1 MTGRFAGKV
10 AIVTGASGGI
20 GAAIARRLAGEGAQV
35 LNGDLAPPPQDAPG
49 VVFQRTDVTVPGD
62 TAALVAAAVD
72 RFGRL
77 DILVNNAGIG
87 VLAETPDLDPAL
99 WDKVF
104 AINVTAIFHLC
115 RAAVPA
121 MRRGGGGAIVNIASI
136 SGLVGDYGFT
146 AYNASK
152 AAVIN
157 YTRSLALDGA
167 RDGIRAN
174 SVCPGSIGDTAMAVG
189 SHGSAADRQ
198 AWLDPIPLGRVGTP
212 DEVAAAV
219 AFLASDE
226 ASFVTGA
233 NLVVDGGLTAGSG
246 QPNIPQ
252 QQARRRA
259 EQA

>member
-1 MTGRFAGKV
+1 MTGRFDGKV

-20 GAAIARRLAGEGAQV
+20 GAAIARRLAREGAQV
-35 LNGDLAPPPQDAPG
+35 LNGDLTPPPEDQAG
-49 VVFQRTDVTVPGD
+49 VVFHRTDVTIPAD
-62 TAALVAAAVD
+62 IAALVSEAIT

-87 VLAETPDLDPAL
+87 CLDETPDLDPAV

-104 AINVTAIFHLC
+104 AVNTTAVFQAC

-121 MRRGGGGAIVNIASI
+121 MRATGGGAIVNIASV

-167 RDGIRAN
+167 RDNIRAN
-174 SVCPGSIGDTAMAVG
+174 VVCPGSIGDTAMGVG
-189 SHGSAADRQ
+189 SHGTAADRA
-198 AWLDPIPLGRVGTP
+198 AWLEPIPLGRVGTP
-212 DEVAAAV
+212 DEVANVA

-226 ASFVTGA
+226 ASFMTGA
-233 NLVVDGGLTAGSG
+233 VIVVDGGLTAYSG
-246 QPNIPQ
+246 QPNIVQ
-252 QQARRRA
+252 QRARRLT

>member
-1 MTGRFAGKV
+1 MTERFSGKV
-10 AIVTGASGGI
+10 AVVTGASSGI
-20 GAAIARRLAGEGAQV
+20 GAAIARRLARDGARV
-35 LNGDLAPPPQDAPG
+35 LNGDLAPPVEDQLG
-49 VVFQRTDVTVPGD
+49 VVFHRTDVTVPAD
-62 TAALVAAAVD
+62 TVALVAEAMA

-87 VLAETPDLDPAL
+87 CLDETPDLDPAV

-104 AINVTAIFHLC
+104 AVNTTAVFHAC

-121 MRRGGGGAIVNIASI
+121 MREAGGGAIVNIASI

-152 AAVIN
+152 AAAIN

-174 SVCPGSIGDTAMAVG
+174 VVCPGSIGDTAMGVG
-189 SHGSAADRQ
+189 SHGTVADRK

-212 DEVAAAV
+212 DEVANVA

-226 ASFVTGA
+226 ASFMTGA
-233 NLVVDGGLTAGSG
+233 VIVVDGGLTAYSG
-246 QPNIPQ
+246 QPNIVQ
-252 QQARRRA
+252 QRARRLA